1 MGMQTDDGTHTFK
14 LVQSDIWVPA
24 TALTNGTGTSAL
36 ESVDAVHNGRLFDG
50 TTSEVATIGL
60 VMPRHWNRVKLTWY
74 TYNPGA
80 NTGGVVMGAY
90 VQDLTNGSSLTA
102 ETPTIVLD
110 ATITVG
116 SGSEDDLA
124 ITAGS
129 NEHVVTPGGYVNFAV
144 GRLPA
149 HASDT
154 LTGDYALL
162 GFTVTRLA

>member
-24 TALTNGTGTSAL
+24 TDLTNGTGSSAL

-60 VMPRHWNRVKLTWY
+60 VVPRHWNRVQLTYY

-80 NTGGVVMGAY
+80 NSGGVVLGTY
-90 VQDLTNGSSLTA
+90 VQDLEDADSLTA
-102 ETPTIVLD
+102 ETPTIVSD
-110 ATITVG
+110 AV
-116 SGSEDDLA
+116 

-129 NEHVVTPGGYVNFAV
+129 EDALDITEGTSEHVVTPGGYVNFAV

-149 HASDT
+149 DGSDT

-162 GFTVTRLA
+162 GFRITRVA